1 MKAKLVKESLFE
13 NMSQNFIEYFE
24 DMSQEE
30 KNKVLI
36 NASKR
41 GHTEMVKVLIDAGAD
56 VHVENDLALRYA
68 SENGHTEIVKL
79 LLDAGAS
86 INEGRRNDNSKVKIV
101 KESNED
107 FLKPK
112 NMEDLDPIN
121 KKIYDVYKYIKDLG
135 YEVQIES
142 NFYNP
147 KIKEIRSENY
157 ILSYLPEE
165 EKDWNTPGIDAE
177 WGWAITNDNDGYMV
191 IEGSFLST
199 NEIIEIFVDLLDN
212 GEIAEQKYLR
222 ENWGGRGAGYA
233 VWGGGTGRNFGNPS
247 MRGGFAGRGFGFGG
261 SMNLSGGPNL
271 MYTYS
276 VKPLSPVLQ
285 QQLTPQDDSKYI
297 HVGSK
302 IKGKIM
308 NTNKDIKGS
317 IIRIE

>member
-56 VHVENDLALRYA
+56 VHVENDWALQWASYYGHIEVVKLLLDAGADVHAKNDLALRYA
-68 SENGHTEIVKL
+68 SANGHIEVVKL

-222 ENWGGRGAGYA
+222 EN
-233 VWGGGTGRNFGNPS
+233 
-247 MRGGFAGRGFGFGG
+247 
-261 SMNLSGGPNL
+261 
-271 MYTYS
+271 
-276 VKPLSPVLQ
+276 
-285 QQLTPQDDSKYI
+285 
-297 HVGSK
+297 
-302 IKGKIM
+302 
-308 NTNKDIKGS
+308 
-317 IIRIE
+317 